1 MIWFLLYTLDIIL
14 FIQRQ
19 CAWIELTP
27 DLLAARLH
35 SSVGR
40 ASYRYCGGHG
50 FKNPIG
56 GSEFFLGF
64 ICNCYFTTAKIS
76 FTSSLLTN
84 CPSSTAIIEWSR
96 AFSLTV
102 YNLDAGVASTFC
114 LKKIHQLDW
123 DEKGEQ
129 LPNHKASKP
138 CIEALKKCGQM
149 VETCWVVLEFL

>member
-1 MIWFLLYTLDIIL
+1 MIWFLLYTLHIIL

-19 CAWIELTP
+19 CTWIELTP

-40 ASYRYCGGHG
+40 ASHWYRGGHG
-50 FKNPIG
+50 FKKPIG

-64 ICNCYFTTAKIS
+64 ICNCLSYFTAVKIS

-84 CPSSTAIIEWSR
+84 CPSSTAIIEWSS

-114 LKKIHQLDW
+114 LKKMRSGSKCPITKLA
-123 DEKGEQ
+123 
-129 LPNHKASKP
+129 NHV
-138 CIEALKKCGQM
+138 LK
-149 VETCWVVLEFL
+149 L